1 MYILASF
8 LVVGFICNALIRP
21 VTEKWLMSHEDL
33 AALREATKAEAGP
46 AASGGIGLGGGF
58 DVTTILAWA
67 AVCIPLAWGVW
78 KTLEGAIKIF
88 Q

>member
-8 LVVGFICNALIRP
+8 LAVGFICNALIRP
-21 VTEKWLMSHEDL
+21 VAKKWLITRTRSPQTRL
-33 AALREATKAEAGP
+33 QPGWSGCRRILR
-46 AASGGIGLGGGF
+46 IGLGGGL
-58 DVTTILAWA
+58 DAKTILAWA

-78 KTLEGAIKIF
+78 KTLDGAVKMF